1 MKLNMAR
8 KLQVQKELEEEAE
21 RAVWSLRRAAVSVS
35 VWCGRSCP
43 RAAKIGAQACHG
55 TGCSGQRSTPV
66 RRTCV
71 SFSAAR
77 AVKVSSSML
86 SSVRDVIGLVSS
98 CHQTGEECEIF
109 LLGLFFF

>member
-1 MKLNMAR
+1 MFFCKKNTGR
-8 KLQVQKELEEEAE
+8 CELQVPKELEEAE
-21 RAVWSLRRAAVSVS
+21 RASRRLRLMGAP
-35 VWCGRSCP
+35 SCP

-86 SSVRDVIGLVSS
+86 SSVRDVIGLLSS
-98 CHQTGEECEIF
+98 CHQTGEES
-109 LLGLFFF
+109 GLDCFSFDFKAAA